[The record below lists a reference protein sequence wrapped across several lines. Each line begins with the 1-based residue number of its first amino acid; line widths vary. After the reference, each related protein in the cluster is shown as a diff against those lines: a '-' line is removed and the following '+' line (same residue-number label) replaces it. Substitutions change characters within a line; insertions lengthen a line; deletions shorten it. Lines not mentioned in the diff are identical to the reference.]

1 MRFAAVIRQKL
12 APAPTPQPIIRPG
25 PDELAR
31 GAQPVAPQPQ
41 EEPVD
46 LDQLVRLVGEW

>member
-12 APAPTPQPIIRPG
+12 APAPLPQPIIRPV

-31 GAQPVAPQPQ
+31 GAQPAAPQPQ
-41 EEPVD
+41 ELP